1 MRTAAAVLIVTLIS
15 LSDVGAQQRRPAS
28 PEGTASTQ
36 VNGRWIDIVY
46 GQPILRGRTNIFGS
60 GADYG
65 NTLFDGGTV
74 WRAGAN
80 VSTRLRN
87 EMPLEI
93 GGKRIPPG
101 ELVMLIDLKSEKDWT
116 LILTAQ
122 SYAKT
127 YDPANTKDLYGGYN
141 YRPDQDVTRADDRR
155 AAAVQRRPAD
165 VAVLGRDAGGRD
177 DAGGVGADD
186 GIGAVQDRPVSSPQP
201 CGALI
206 RAGSTLPRLQRCGW
220 SWCLSSAISH
230 STSPCGDGWQNLRR

>member
-1 MRTAAAVLIVTLIS
+1 MRTGAAILTAIIVCVVQLE
-15 LSDVGAQQRRPAS
+15 AQQRRSAS
-28 PEGTASTQ
+28 PEGTTSTQ
-36 VNGRWIDIVY
+36 VNGRWIDIVH
-46 GQPILRGRTNIFGS
+46 GRPILRGRTNIFGS

-65 NTLFDGGTV
+65 KTLFDGGTV

-93 GGKRIPPG
+93 GGRRIAPG

-141 YRPDQDVTRADDRR
+141 YRPDQDVARAPMTVERLPYSVD
-155 AAAVQRRPAD
+155 QLIWLFAD
-165 VAVLGRDAGGRD
+165 VTPSGGTMRV
-177 DAGGVGADD
+177 AWERMTASVPFK
-186 GIGAVQDRPVSSPQP
+186 IVQ
-201 CGALI
+201 
-206 RAGSTLPRLQRCGW
+206 
-220 SWCLSSAISH
+220 
-230 STSPCGDGWQNLRR
+230 

>member
-1 MRTAAAVLIVTLIS
+1 MRTLAAVLTIALIS
-15 LSDVGAQQRRPAS
+15 YVHLDAQQRRQAS
-28 PEGTASTQ
+28 PEGTVSTQ

-46 GQPILRGRTNIFGS
+46 GKPILRGRTNIFGS

-65 NTLFDGGTV
+65 KTLFDGGTV

-127 YDPANTKDLYGGYN
+127 FDPANTKDLYGGYN
-141 YRPDQDVTRADDRR
+141 DRPDQDVTRAAMTVERLPYSVD
-155 AAAVQRRPAD
+155 QLIWLFSD
-165 VAVLGRDAGGRD
+165 VTPAGGTMRV
-177 DAGGVGADD
+177 AWERMMASVPFK
-186 GIGAVQDRPVSSPQP
+186 I
-201 CGALI
+201 
-206 RAGSTLPRLQRCGW
+206 LQ
-220 SWCLSSAISH
+220 
-230 STSPCGDGWQNLRR
+230 